1 MFSLQLSLHCLSC
14 SSSLHQL
21 QSSRV
26 GKGVKDEFE
35 PGPRRTRDLVYSALV
50 MYVEGIWKNVVRV
63 ETGVDGGLSSVEVGL
78 WLVKAVREQMILT
91 RFSSCC
97 LMCLLRQCCAAR
109 IDD

>member
-1 MFSLQLSLHCLSC
+1 MFSLQPSLHCPFC

-35 PGPRRTRDLVYSALV
+35 PGPKRTRDLVCSALV
-50 MYVEGIWKNVVRV
+50 MYVEGIWTNVVLV
-63 ETGVDGGLSSVEVGL
+63 ETGVDGELSSVEVGL
-78 WLVKAVREQMILT
+78 WLVKAVREQMIWT
-91 RFSSCC
+91 RFSSCY
-97 LMCLLRQCCAAR
+97 LMYLLRQCCAAQ